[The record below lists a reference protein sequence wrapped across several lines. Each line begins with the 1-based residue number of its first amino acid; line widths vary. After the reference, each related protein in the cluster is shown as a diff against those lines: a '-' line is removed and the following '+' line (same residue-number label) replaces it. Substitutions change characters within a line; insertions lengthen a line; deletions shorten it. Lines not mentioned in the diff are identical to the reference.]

1 MQPNIDLFCQVF
13 YNIKICI
20 MKNLIT
26 ATLILTLFTFSKCE
40 KEKADTNGLPAATQE
55 GKNTLGFLLNGQLWK
70 PEGFSGVGNL
80 SIDYDQGINNGTLGI
95 IAYRTLSSSDKTQF
109 GLGITDSVN
118 LKNAPFTLN
127 VRKKSLANFLYSNKN
142 YCDIVHSDTTIYED
156 GSITITKLDRSKRI
170 ISGTFEGVLYRQLCG
185 DTIKIT
191 QGRFD
196 MKY

>member
-1 MQPNIDLFCQVF
+1 
-13 YNIKICI
+13 
-20 MKNLIT
+20 MKKLLT
-26 ATLILTLFTFSKCE
+26 AFLILTVFCFSKC
-40 KEKADTNGLPAATQE
+40 KKDRPDSNGLPAATQE
-55 GKNTLGFLLNGQLWK
+55 GKNTLGFLLNGQPWK

-118 LKNAPFTLN
+118 FKNAPFTLN
-127 VRKKSLANFLYSNKN
+127 VKKKSLANFLYSTKN

-156 GSITITKLDRSKRI
+156 GSITITKLDRVNRI
-170 ISGTFEGVLYRQLCG
+170 ISGTFQGLLYKQLCG
-185 DTIKIT
+185 DTMKIT